1 MDLGIEGRVALLT
14 GASRGIGYA
23 CATALAAEGVRV
35 AICARGRAA
44 VEAAAR
50 DIAAETGGDVTA
62 FVADV
67 ARSQDVDRL
76 LSEVAEAMGGV
87 DILLANNGGPPRGGF
102 DALNDDHWQE
112 GFDVTMMSTVR
123 LIRGVLPGMR
133 ERQWGRVLSVV
144 SSSVRQPVDRL
155 ELSNALRP
163 GIVGLFKSLA
173 VTMGKDNVLFNCVAP
188 GRIMTERFLAGSKNA
203 GMTEEAYAAKHRATV
218 PLGRIG
224 RPDEIADVVAFLAS
238 ERASY
243 INGATVIVDGGMIRS
258 LH

>member
-23 CATALAAEGVRV
+23 CALALAAEGVRV

-50 DIAAETGGDVTA
+50 DIAAETGGEATA

-76 LSEVAEAMGGV
+76 LSEVTEAMGGV

-133 ERQWGRVLSVV
+133 ERRWGRVLTIV

-203 GMTEEAYAAKHRATV
+203 GMTEEAYAAKHQATV
-218 PLGRIG
+218 PLGRVG
-224 RPDEIADVVAFLAS
+224 KPDEIADVVAFLAS

>member
-14 GASRGIGYA
+14 GASRGIGRA
-23 CATALAAEGVRV
+23 CASALAAEGVRV
-35 AICARGRAA
+35 AICARGREA

-50 DIAAETGGDVTA
+50 DIAAETGGEAVP

-67 ARSQDVDRL
+67 ARADDIDRL
-76 LSEVAEAMGGV
+76 LSGVAEDVGPV

-102 DALNDDHWQE
+102 DALDDEAWQA
-112 GFDVTMMSTVR
+112 GFDVAMMSTVR

-133 ERQWGRVLSVV
+133 ERRWGRVLTVV
-144 SSSVRQPVDRL
+144 SSSVRQPVDQL

-173 VTMGKDNVLFNCVAP
+173 VTMGRDNVLFNCVAP
-188 GRIMTERFLAGSKNA
+188 GRILTERFLAGSRNA
-203 GMTEEAYAAKHRATV
+203 GVTEAQYAEKHRLTV

-224 RPDEIADVVAFLAS
+224 RPEEIADVVAFLTS

-243 INGATVIVDGGMIRS
+243 ITGATVIVDGGMIRS

>member
-14 GASRGIGYA
+14 GASRGIGRA
-23 CATALAAEGVRV
+23 CAASLAAEGARV
-35 AICARGRAA
+35 AICARGREA
-44 VEAAAR
+44 VETAAR
-50 DIAAETGGDVTA
+50 DIAEETGGEAVP

-67 ARSQDVDRL
+67 ARPDDVDRL
-76 LSEVAEAMGGV
+76 LSGIADTMGPV
-87 DILLANNGGPPRGGF
+87 DILLVNNGGPPRGGF
-102 DALNDDHWQE
+102 DALEDKEWQE

-123 LIRGVLPGMR
+123 LVRGVLPGMR
-133 ERQWGRVLSVV
+133 ERRWGRVLTIV

-188 GRIMTERFLAGSKNA
+188 GRIMTERFLSGSKNA
-203 GMTEEAYAAKHRATV
+203 GMTESAYAEKHRVTV

>member
-14 GASRGIGYA
+14 GASRGIGRA
-23 CATALAAEGVRV
+23 CAAALAAEGARV
-35 AICARGRAA
+35 AICARGREA

-50 DIAAETGGDVTA
+50 DIAEETGGEA
-62 FVADV
+62 FPFVADV
-67 ARSQDVDRL
+67 ARPDDVDRL
-76 LSEVAEAMGGV
+76 LSGIADTMGPV
-87 DILLANNGGPPRGGF
+87 DILLVNNGGPPRGGF
-102 DALNDDHWQE
+102 DALEDKEWQE

-123 LIRGVLPGMR
+123 LVRGVLPGMR
-133 ERQWGRVLSVV
+133 ERRWGRVLTIV

-188 GRIMTERFLAGSKNA
+188 GRIMTERFLSGSKNA
-203 GMTEEAYAAKHRATV
+203 GMTEEAYAEKHRVTV

>member
-14 GASRGIGYA
+14 GASRGIGQA
-23 CATALAAEGVRV
+23 CAAALAAEGVRL
-35 AICARGRAA
+35 AICARGQAA
-44 VEAAAR
+44 IEAAAR
-50 DIAAETGGDVTA
+50 DIAAETGGEVA
-62 FVADV
+62 PFVADMSR
-67 ARSQDVDRL
+67 ADEIDRL
-76 LSEVAEAMGGV
+76 LSEVAAAMGPV
-87 DILLANNGGPPRGGF
+87 DILLANNSGPPRGGF
-102 DALNDDHWQE
+102 DALDDAQWQD
-112 GFDVTMMSTVR
+112 GFEVTMMSTVR

-133 ERQWGRVLSVV
+133 ERRWGRVLTIV

-188 GRIMTERFLAGSKNA
+188 GRIMTERFLSGAKNA
-203 GMTEEAYAAKHRATV
+203 GMTEEAYAEKHRATV

>member
-14 GASRGIGYA
+14 GASRGIGRA
-23 CATALAAEGVRV
+23 CAAALAAEGARV
-35 AICARGRAA
+35 AICARGREA
-44 VEAAAR
+44 VEMAAR
-50 DIAAETGGDVTA
+50 DIAEETGGEAVP

-67 ARSQDVDRL
+67 ARPDDVDRL
-76 LSEVAEAMGGV
+76 LSGIADTLGPV
-87 DILLANNGGPPRGGF
+87 DILLVNNGGPPRGGF
-102 DALNDDHWQE
+102 DVLEDKEWQE

-123 LIRGVLPGMR
+123 LVRGVLPGMR
-133 ERQWGRVLSVV
+133 ERRWGRVLTIV

-173 VTMGKDNVLFNCVAP
+173 VTMGRDNVLFNCVAP
-188 GRIMTERFLAGSKNA
+188 GRIMTERFLSGSKNA
-203 GMTEEAYAAKHRATV
+203 GMTEEAYAEKHRVTV

>member
-23 CATALAAEGVRV
+23 CAMALAAEGVRV

-44 VEAAAR
+44 TEAAAR
-50 DIAAETGGDVTA
+50 DIAAETGGDATA

-67 ARSQDVDRL
+67 SRPEAVDRL

-102 DALNDDHWQE
+102 DALDDDHWQE

-133 ERQWGRVLSVV
+133 ERKWGRVLTVV

-155 ELSNALRP
+155 DLSNALRP

-203 GMTEEAYAAKHRATV
+203 GMTEEAYAAKHQATV

>member
-23 CATALAAEGVRV
+23 CALALAAEGVRV

-50 DIAAETGGDVTA
+50 DIAAETGGEATA

-67 ARSQDVDRL
+67 ARPQDVDRL
-76 LSEVAEAMGGV
+76 LSEVTEAMGGV

-203 GMTEEAYAAKHRATV
+203 GMTEEAYAAKHQATV
-218 PLGRIG
+218 PLGRVG
-224 RPDEIADVVAFLAS
+224 KPDEIADVVAFLAS

>member
-23 CATALAAEGVRV
+23 CALALAAEGARV

-44 VEAAAR
+44 IEAAAR
-50 DIAAETGGDVTA
+50 DIAAETGGEATA

-76 LSEVAEAMGGV
+76 LSEVAEAVGGV

-144 SSSVRQPVDRL
+144 SSSVRQPVDQL

-203 GMTEEAYAAKHRATV
+203 GMTEEAYAAKHQATV

>member
-14 GASRGIGYA
+14 GASRGIGRA
-23 CATALAAEGVRV
+23 CAKALAEEGVRV
-35 AICARGRAA
+35 AICARGREA

-50 DIAAETGGDVTA
+50 DIAAETGGEAVP

-67 ARSQDVDRL
+67 SRADDIDRL
-76 LSEVAEAMGGV
+76 LSGVAETLGPV

-102 DALNDDHWQE
+102 DALDDAEWQA
-112 GFDVTMMSTVR
+112 GFDVAMMSTVR

-133 ERQWGRVLSVV
+133 DRRWGRVLTVV
-144 SSSVRQPVDRL
+144 SSSVRQPVDQL

-173 VTMGKDNVLFNCVAP
+173 VTMGRDNVLFNCVAP

-203 GMTEEAYAAKHRATV
+203 GVTEEQYAEKHRLTV

-224 RPDEIADVVAFLAS
+224 RPEEIADVVAFLAS

-243 INGATVIVDGGMIRS
+243 ITGATVIVDGGMIRS

>member
-67 ARSQDVDRL
+67 ARSQDVVRL

>member
-23 CATALAAEGVRV
+23 CALALAAEGVRV

-50 DIAAETGGDVTA
+50 DIAAETGGEATA

-67 ARSQDVDRL
+67 ARPQDVDRL
-76 LSEVAEAMGGV
+76 LSEVTEAMGGV

-133 ERQWGRVLSVV
+133 ERRWGRVLTIV

-203 GMTEEAYAAKHRATV
+203 GMTEEAYAAKHQATV
-218 PLGRIG
+218 PLGRVG
-224 RPDEIADVVAFLAS
+224 KPDEIADVVAFLAS

>member
-14 GASRGIGYA
+14 GASRGIGRA
-23 CATALAAEGVRV
+23 CAAALAAEGARV
-35 AICARGRAA
+35 AICARGREA

-50 DIAAETGGDVTA
+50 DIAEETGGEAVP
-62 FVADV
+62 FVADI
-67 ARSQDVDRL
+67 ARPDDVDRL
-76 LSEVAEAMGGV
+76 LSGIADTMGPV
-87 DILLANNGGPPRGGF
+87 DILLVNNGGPPRGGF
-102 DALNDDHWQE
+102 DALEDKEWQE

-123 LIRGVLPGMR
+123 LVRGVLPGMR
-133 ERQWGRVLSVV
+133 ERRWGRVLTIV

-188 GRIMTERFLAGSKNA
+188 GRIMTERFLSGSKNA
-203 GMTEEAYAAKHRATV
+203 GMTEEAYAEKHRVTV

>member
-14 GASRGIGYA
+14 GASRGIGRA
-23 CATALAAEGVRV
+23 CAASLAAEGARV
-35 AICARGRAA
+35 AICARGREA

-50 DIAAETGGDVTA
+50 DIAEETGGEAVP

-67 ARSQDVDRL
+67 ARPDDVDRL
-76 LSEVAEAMGGV
+76 LSGIADTMGPV
-87 DILLANNGGPPRGGF
+87 DILLVNNGGPPRGGF
-102 DALNDDHWQE
+102 DALKDKEWQE

-123 LIRGVLPGMR
+123 LVRGVLPGMR
-133 ERQWGRVLSVV
+133 ERRWGRVLTIV

-188 GRIMTERFLAGSKNA
+188 GRIMTERFLSGSKNA
-203 GMTEEAYAAKHRATV
+203 GMTEEAYAEKHRVTV

>member
-14 GASRGIGYA
+14 GASRGIGRA
-23 CATALAAEGVRV
+23 CAAALAAEGARV
-35 AICARGRAA
+35 AICARGREA

-50 DIAAETGGDVTA
+50 DIAEETGGEAVP

-67 ARSQDVDRL
+67 ACPDDVDRL
-76 LSEVAEAMGGV
+76 LSGIADTMGPV
-87 DILLANNGGPPRGGF
+87 DILLVNNGGPPRGGF
-102 DALNDDHWQE
+102 DALEDKEWQE

-123 LIRGVLPGMR
+123 LVRGVLPGMR
-133 ERQWGRVLSVV
+133 ERRWGRVLTIV

-188 GRIMTERFLAGSKNA
+188 GRIMTERFLSGSKNA
-203 GMTEEAYAAKHRATV
+203 GMTEEAYAEKHRVTV

>member
-14 GASRGIGYA
+14 GASRGIGRA
-23 CATALAAEGVRV
+23 CAASLAAEGARV
-35 AICARGRAA
+35 AICARGREA

-50 DIAAETGGDVTA
+50 DIAEETGGEAVP

-67 ARSQDVDRL
+67 ARPDDVDRL
-76 LSEVAEAMGGV
+76 LSGIAETMGPV
-87 DILLANNGGPPRGGF
+87 DILLVNNGGPPRGGF
-102 DALNDDHWQE
+102 DALEDKEWQE

-123 LIRGVLPGMR
+123 LVRGVLPGMR
-133 ERQWGRVLSVV
+133 ERRWGRVLTIV

-188 GRIMTERFLAGSKNA
+188 GRIMTERFLSGSKNA
-203 GMTEEAYAAKHRATV
+203 GMTEEAYAEKHRVTV

>member
-1 MDLGIEGRVALLT
+1 MDLGIEGKVALLT

-23 CATALAAEGVRV
+23 CASALAAEGARV
-35 AICARGRAA
+35 AICARGREAT
-44 VEAAAR
+44 EAAAR
-50 DIAAETGGDVTA
+50 DISTQTGGEVAA

-67 ARSQDVDRL
+67 SRPDDVDRL
-76 LSEVAEAMGGV
+76 LSEVAGTVGPV

-102 DALNDDHWQE
+102 DALDDGQWQE

-133 ERQWGRVLSVV
+133 ERRWGRVLTVV

-188 GRIMTERFLAGSKNA
+188 GRIMTERFLAGSRNA
-203 GMTEEAYAAKHRATV
+203 GMTEEAYAEKHRATV

>member
-23 CATALAAEGVRV
+23 CALALAAEGVRV

-50 DIAAETGGDVTA
+50 DIAAETGGEAMA

-76 LSEVAEAMGGV
+76 LSEVTEAMGGV

-133 ERQWGRVLSVV
+133 ERRWGRVLTIV

-203 GMTEEAYAAKHRATV
+203 GMTEEAYAAKHQATV
-218 PLGRIG
+218 PLGRVG
-224 RPDEIADVVAFLAS
+224 KPDEIADVVAFLAS

>member
-23 CATALAAEGVRV
+23 CALALAAEGARV

-44 VEAAAR
+44 VETAAR
-50 DIAAETGGDVTA
+50 GIAAETGGEATA

-67 ARSQDVDRL
+67 ARPEDVDRL
-76 LSEVAEAMGGV
+76 LSEVAEAVGGV

-144 SSSVRQPVDRL
+144 SSSVRQPVDQL

-173 VTMGKDNVLFNCVAP
+173 VTMGKDNVLFNCIAP

-203 GMTEEAYAAKHRATV
+203 GMTEEAYAAKHQATV